1 MISLK
6 HLIALHL
13 VLFINFDQQGFSQPG
28 AYTPPKTFEEAGEF
42 FAGLY
47 PIGWSQNEFFFAW
60 VRHNTETGEADPP
73 EGYFFEL
80 IIQDI
85 RNDKVVFIEKIYG
98 NQFCKEEHC
107 DFSLKAIWN
116 IQGDTFAHKLNEYKI
131 VQDERLKWVKFPV
144 TLGKQTYSTR
154 IEDKKGGSETILSEK
169 IYVINDQLGT
179 KRIYD
184 HTYKEF
190 REPLHSEI
198 CGAFISPSSKRSVI
212 VKRSKY
218 PGFEE
223 ERLLIP
229 TLIGCHLTYGYK

>member
-6 HLIALHL
+6 YLISLHL
-13 VLFINFDQQGFSQPG
+13 VLFINFNQQGFSQPG
-28 AYTPPKTFEEAGEF
+28 SYAPPKSFEEAGES

-47 PIGWSQNEFFFAW
+47 PIGWSQNESFFAW
-60 VRHNTETGEADPP
+60 VRHNTQTGEADPP

-85 RNDKVVFIEKIYG
+85 RNDKVVFIKKIHG

-107 DFSLKAIWN
+107 DFGLKTIWN
-116 IQGDTFAHKLNEYKI
+116 IYGSTFAHKLNEYRI
-131 VQDERLKWVKFPV
+131 IQDESLKWIKFPV
-144 TLGKQTYSTR
+144 TLDEQTYSIR
-154 IEDKKGGSETILSEK
+154 IEDKKADYETILSEK
-169 IYVINDQLGT
+169 IYVINDQLGS

-184 HTYKEF
+184 NTYKEF
-190 REPLHSEI
+190 IEPLHSEI
-198 CGAFISPSSKRSVI
+198 RGAFISPSSERFVI

-223 ERLLIP
+223 EILLIP